1 MNGKLTLLVVD
12 DDADFLRDFEFLL
25 RDQYQVISTTHVEQ
39 VIPLIKEHNPD
50 IVFLDLFLGEHS
62 GLSVLQKI
70 KKTFPQQT
78 CIMITEHGS
87 IDTAVEAIKLGADN
101 YISKNFNVKE
111 IQGFIEQAMKKRV
124 QHAQSVALMEESFR
138 PYRELIG
145 RSPQMVQIKEKIMLA
160 AQNDFTVLITGESGT
175 GKELVARL
183 IHKNSTRAQE
193 IFLPVNCG
201 ALPAELIESELFGHE
216 KGAFTGAAKR
226 KLGKF
231 EIASSGTLFLDE
243 ISELSL
249 TAQVKLLRVLYNK
262 EFERLGG
269 TTVLRTNARIIA
281 ATNKNLQQLMK
292 NGRFREDLFY
302 RLNVFPIELPP
313 LRERRQDIP
322 LLLQYFMQQKGRE
335 LGKPQIDMEP
345 EAVDLFTGYDWPGNI
360 RELENIVTRL
370 IILAADGLI
379 TRSMVAANLQN
390 TPTTPAE
397 YFTDEQLTWE
407 QLNRA
412 KQQATARA
420 VERVERE
427 FLEKL
432 LKKYDGKVM
441 AAVNDLG
448 LNKSTLYR
456 LIQKYRKRGH

>member
-456 LIQKYRKRGH
+456 LIQKYRKRDH

>member
-25 RDQYQVISTTHVEQ
+25 RDQYQVISTTRVEQ